1 MRLNDYV
8 GMAAHQLSKNRLRT
22 ILTIIGIMI
31 GVASMITVISVS
43 GGGQEMINDEL
54 LKFGTN
60 RVWFFPS
67 NTQGP
72 NQMLD
77 MADVD
82 LLESING
89 IEDVAPSAYEKA
101 YLMGKKTKIVS
112 DVVGTNEALFKME
125 QMTYLEGRG
134 LTDNDIRYA
143 RKVVVLSE
151 EAKDKLFGENSG
163 AEGGKVSINGQKFT
177 VVGVENEDQSI
188 YASFFSG
195 KCYIPLTT
203 FKSMFAT
210 KYFDEISVTASNSET
225 LDTVIDTSISL
236 LLKKY
241 GDGSLKI
248 INLSN
253 EISNA
258 QNILNI
264 FQVVVGAVAAVALLV
279 GGIGIMNIMLVTV
292 KERTREI
299 GIRKALG
306 AGEHHILGQFLSE
319 ALFYSILGGLL
330 GVGIGIFLTRISGN
344 VIGIKAEVSGSAA
357 TLSVLF
363 SASVGIIFGLIP
375 AYKASKLDPVDAL
388 RHE

>member
-43 GGGQEMINDEL
+43 DGGQKMINSEL
-54 LKFGTN
+54 LKFGIN

-67 NTQGP
+67 NMQGP
-72 NQMLD
+72 NDMLD
-77 MADVD
+77 MADVE
-82 LLESING
+82 LLEGING

-101 YLMGKKTKIVS
+101 YLLGDKTKIVS
-112 DVVGTNEALFKME
+112 DVVGTSQELFDME
-125 QMTYLEGRG
+125 QMSYLEGRG
-134 LTDNDIRYA
+134 LTENDIRYA
-143 RKVVVLSE
+143 RRVVVLSE
-151 EAKDKLFGENSG
+151 EAKKTLFGEDKS
-163 AEGGKVSINGQKFT
+163 AEGKKVSINGQKFT
-177 VVGVENEDQSI
+177 VIGVENEDQSI

-203 FKSMFAT
+203 FRSMFAT
-210 KYFDEISVTASNSET
+210 KYFDEISVTASNAET
-225 LDTVIDTSISL
+225 LDSVIDTSISL

-241 GDGSLKI
+241 GEGSLKI
-248 INLSN
+248 INLSH
-253 EISNA
+253 EIANA
-258 QNILNI
+258 QNILSI
-264 FQVVVGAVAAVALLV
+264 FQVVVSAVAAVALLV

-330 GVGIGIFLTRISGN
+330 GVGIGIFLTRLSGN

-357 TLSVLF
+357 FLSVLF

>member
-8 GMAAHQLSKNRLRT
+8 GMAVHQLSKNRLRT
-22 ILTIIGIMI
+22 ILTILGIMI

-43 GGGQEMINDEL
+43 SGGQKMINNEL
-54 LKFGTN
+54 LKFGIN

-67 NTQGP
+67 NMQGP
-72 NQMLD
+72 NDMLD
-77 MADVD
+77 MGDVD

-89 IEDVAPSAYEKA
+89 IQDVAPSAYEKA
-101 YLMGKKTKIVS
+101 YLMCNDKKIVS

-134 LTDNDIRYA
+134 LTKNDVRYA
-143 RKVVVLSE
+143 RRVVVLSE
-151 EAKDKLFGENSG
+151 EAKDTLFKDRK
-163 AEGGKVSINGQKFT
+163 AEGEKVSINGQKFT
-177 VVGVENEDQSI
+177 VVGVEDEDQSI

-195 KCYIPLTT
+195 KCYMPMTT
-203 FKSMFAT
+203 FKNIFAS
-210 KYFDEISVTASNSET
+210 KYFDEISVTASSAET
-225 LDTVIDTSISL
+225 LDSVIDTSISL

-248 INLSN
+248 INLSH
-253 EISNA
+253 EIANA

-264 FQVVVGAVAAVALLV
+264 FQIVVGAVAAVALLV

-330 GVGIGIFLTRISGN
+330 GVGIGVFLTRISGS

-357 TLSVLF
+357 FLSVLF